1 MKVGIIGSGLVGA
14 TAAYALIMRGVGSE
28 IVLVDLNRERSEAEA
43 DDLLHAVPFSN
54 PYEIRAG
61 DYSQLKG
68 SQVVIVTAGA
78 NQKPGE
84 TRLQL
89 LGRNAQILSQI
100 VPEVLRYAPDTILL
114 VASNPVDVLTHMAA
128 RSAREAGI
136 APGKVFG
143 SGTILDTARFR
154 ALLGRAIGVDAQ
166 HVHAYVIGEHGDSEV
181 LTWSLASVG
190 GIPFDEFCQAQ
201 HLDICGE
208 ERQSIDQQVRRAAY
222 KIIEGKGAT
231 YYGIGSALARIVDAI
246 LKNQRALLTVCT
258 PVDEIEGVRDVTI
271 SLPHLVGGRG
281 ILSSFPLPLND
292 EERQQLRASAQVVRA
307 ALNQLDQAKAI
318 Q

>member
-1 MKVGIIGSGLVGA
+1 MKVGIIGSGMVGA

-68 SQVVIVTAGA
+68 SQVVIITAGA

-89 LGRNAQILSQI
+89 LGRNATILSQI

-128 RSAREAGI
+128 RYARQAGL

-181 LTWSLASVG
+181 LTWSLVSVG
-190 GIPFDEFCQAQ
+190 GIPLDEFCAAQ

-208 ERQSIDQQVRRAAY
+208 ERQAIDQQVRRAAY

-258 PVDEIEGVRDVTI
+258 PVDEIEGVQDVTI

-292 EERQQLRASAQVVRA
+292 EERQQLRASAQVVRT
-307 ALNQLDQAKAI
+307 ALDQLDQERAI
-318 Q
+318 R